1 MDATDSLK
9 NPGLE
14 PAATNIYLVGMPGS
28 GKTATGKRL
37 AKATGLAFA
46 DLDARIAEHAQ
57 MPVPE
62 IFARYGEEYFRKL
75 ESEQLR
81 QTAGWQRH
89 IIATGGG
96 TPCFLGNM
104 AWMNRHGLT
113 LFLDVPLDE
122 LVRRLTANAQA
133 QQKRP
138 LFAGK
143 SVDELTESLSAML
156 QTRLPFYETAC
167 FRLLPHQTDTA
178 KIVSFLKQKA
188 PQLFGREAFRK

>member
-1 MDATDSLK
+1 MDSTDTSN

-14 PAATNIYLVGMPGS
+14 LVAANIYLVGMPGS

-37 AKATGLAFA
+37 AKATGFAFA
-46 DLDARIAEHAQ
+46 DLDARIAEHER
-57 MPVPE
+57 MPVAE
-62 IFARYGEEYFRKL
+62 IFAQHGEEYFRQL
-75 ESEQLR
+75 ESGKLR
-81 QTAGWQRH
+81 QTDGWQRH

-96 TPCFLGNM
+96 TPCFLDNM

-113 LFLDVPLDE
+113 LFLEVPLAE

-143 SVDELTESLSAML
+143 SVDELTESLSLML
-156 QTRLPFYETAC
+156 QTRLLFYETAH
-167 FRLLPHQTDTA
+167 FRLLPHETDTA

-188 PQLFGREAFRK
+188 PRLFG